1 MSNIKIKNLSF
12 RYENSSDEIFTN
24 LNLDL
29 DSSWKLG
36 LVGRNG
42 KGKTTF
48 LNLIT
53 KKLKGNGQIQT
64 RLDFIYF
71 PLHVRNPKNIT
82 FFELQDQINVE
93 QWKLE
98 KELNQ
103 MKADPNLIWQPFET
117 LSGGEKTKILL
128 ALAFTQEE
136 SFPLIDEPTN
146 HLDEDSRKQ
155 ISEYLKQQKIGYIVV
170 SHDREF
176 LNEVTDHILALENK
190 QIHLYQGNYA
200 SYEATKEKR
209 DNFNINKNE
218 KLKSEINELNRSRQK
233 IQTFSKK
240 SENKK
245 NARAHLKTE
254 LNSNLDKGFLG
265 HKAAKIMKRSKN
277 VERRM
282 EKDIEAKQG
291 LLTNIE
297 EVNDL
302 RMNFSPNYHQQV
314 LKVQNLNIRI
324 REKQLFKDLSFK
336 VNKHEIVVLKGKNGS
351 GKSTLLKFILGKE
364 KEQDL
369 NINGKIEM
377 TNNLKISYL
386 SQDFIQYQG
395 SLKDFAKKYQ
405 LSYTEILNLLRKV
418 GFARDSFTTKIE
430 DMSLGQ
436 QKRVALVKS
445 LLEPADF
452 YLWDEPV
459 NYLDVFNQDQLIKLL
474 QTTKPTMLLIDHDD
488 YFIKQV
494 ADKTINL

>member
-12 RYENSSDEIFTN
+12 RYENSSEEIFTN

-29 DSSWKLG
+29 NSSWKLG

-48 LNLIT
+48 LNLLT
-53 KKLKGNGQIQT
+53 KKLQGNGQIQT
-64 RLDFIYF
+64 KFDFIYF
-71 PLHVRNPKNIT
+71 PLQVRNPKNIILY
-82 FFELQDQINVE
+82 ELQDQINVE

-103 MKADPNLIWQPFET
+103 MKVDPNLIWQPFET

-128 ALAFTQEE
+128 AVAFTQED

-176 LNEVTDHILALENK
+176 LNEVTDHILALENN

-200 SYEATKEKR
+200 SYEANKEKR

-218 KLKSEINELNRSRQK
+218 KLKSEIKELNRSRQK

-277 VERRM
+277 VERRI
-282 EKDIEAKQG
+282 EKDIAAKQG

-297 EVNDL
+297 EADDL
-302 RMNFSPNYHQQV
+302 SMNFIPNYHQQV

-324 REKQLFKDLSFK
+324 GEKQLFKDLSFK
-336 VNKHEIVVLKGKNGS
+336 VNNHEIVVLKGKNGS

-364 KEQDL
+364 YDL
-369 NINGKIEM
+369 NINGKVEL
-377 TNNLKISYL
+377 TSNLKISYL
-386 SQDFIQYQG
+386 SQEFIQYQG
-395 SLKDFAKKYQ
+395 SLKDFVSKYH
-405 LSYTEILNLLRKV
+405 LSYTELLNLLRKV

-474 QTTKPTMLLIDHDD
+474 KTVRPTMLLIDHDD

-494 ADKTINL
+494 ATKIINL

>member
-1 MSNIKIKNLSF
+1 
-12 RYENSSDEIFTN
+12 
-24 LNLDL
+24 
-29 DSSWKLG
+29 
-36 LVGRNG
+36 
-42 KGKTTF
+42 
-48 LNLIT
+48 
-53 KKLKGNGQIQT
+53 
-64 RLDFIYF
+64 
-71 PLHVRNPKNIT
+71 
-82 FFELQDQINVE
+82 
-93 QWKLE
+93 
-98 KELNQ
+98 

-128 ALAFTQEE
+128 ALAFTQED

-155 ISEYLKQQKIGYIVV
+155 ISEYLKHQKIGYIIV

-209 DNFNINKNE
+209 DNFNINKNK

-297 EVNDL
+297 EANDL
-302 RMNFSPNYHQQV
+302 RMNFSPNYHEQV

-324 REKQLFKDLSFK
+324 GEKQLFKDLSFK

-386 SQDFIQYQG
+386 SQDFIQYEG
-395 SLKDFAKKYQ
+395 SLKDFATKYQ
-405 LSYTEILNLLRKV
+405 LSYPEILNLLRKV
-418 GFARDSFTTKIE
+418 GFARESFTTKIE

-488 YFIKQV
+488 YFIRQV
-494 ADKTINL
+494 AHKTINL

>member
-1 MSNIKIKNLSF
+1 MSNIKIRNLSF
-12 RYENSSDEIFTN
+12 RYENSSNEIFTN

-36 LVGRNG
+36 LAGRNG

-48 LNLIT
+48 LNLLT
-53 KKLKGNGQIQT
+53 KKLQGNGQIQT
-64 RLDFIYF
+64 KLDFIYF
-71 PLHVRNPKNIT
+71 PLHVRNSKNIT
-82 FFELQDQINVE
+82 LFELQNQINVE

-103 MKADPNLIWQPFET
+103 MKVDHNLIWQPFES

-128 ALAFTQEE
+128 ALAFTQED

-146 HLDEDSRKQ
+146 HLDKVSRKQ
-155 ISEYLKQQKIGYIVV
+155 ISEYLKQQKMGYIIV

-209 DNFNINKNE
+209 DNFNINKNK
-218 KLKSEINELNRSRQK
+218 KLKNEISVLNKSRQK

-240 SENKK
+240 SESKK
-245 NARAHLKTE
+245 NAHAHLKTE
-254 LNSNLDKGFLG
+254 LKPNLDKGFLS

-277 VERRM
+277 IERRIG
-282 EKDIEAKQG
+282 KGIKAKQG

-297 EVNDL
+297 EVDKL
-302 RMNFSPNYHQQV
+302 SMNFTPSYHQQV
-314 LKVQNLNIRI
+314 LKIQNLNLQIE
-324 REKQLFKDLSFK
+324 EKQLFKNLSFN
-336 VNKHEIVVLKGKNGS
+336 VNKHEIVALVGKNGT
-351 GKSTLLKFILGKE
+351 GKTTLFKLLLGKE
-364 KEQDL
+364 ENLKRIG
-369 NINGKIEM
+369 NIEL

-386 SQDFIQYQG
+386 SQEINQHQG
-395 SLKDFAKKYQ
+395 NLHDLSSSNQ
-405 LSYTEILNLLRKV
+405 LPYTDLLNLLRKV
-418 GFARDSFTTKIE
+418 GFNRENFRTNIE

-445 LLEPADF
+445 LLEPANF
-452 YLWDEPV
+452 YLWDEPI

-474 QTTKPTMLLIDHDD
+474 QATKPTMLLIDHDE

-494 ADKTINL
+494 ANKIINL

>member
-12 RYENSSDEIFTN
+12 RYEDSSDEIFTN

-128 ALAFTQEE
+128 ALAFTQED

-146 HLDEDSRKQ
+146 HLDEASRKQ

-200 SYEATKEKR
+200 TYEATKEKR
-209 DNFNINKNE
+209 DNFNINKNK

-297 EVNDL
+297 EANDL
-302 RMNFSPNYHQQV
+302 SMNFVTNYHQQV
-314 LKVQNLNIRI
+314 LKVQNLKMQIG
-324 REKQLFKDLSFK
+324 EKQLFKDLSFK
-336 VNKHEIVVLKGKNGS
+336 VNRHEVVALNGKNGS
-351 GKSTLLKFILGKE
+351 GKSTFLKFLLGN
-364 KEQDL
+364 EQNL
-369 NINGKIEM
+369 KVKGNIYL

-386 SQDFIQYQG
+386 SQNFSQYQG
-395 SLKDFAKKYQ
+395 SLKDFAHKYRLQ
-405 LSYTEILNLLRKV
+405 YTELLNLLRKV
-418 GFARDSFTTKIE
+418 GFARESFTTNVE

-436 QKRVALVKS
+436 QKRVTLVKS

-474 QTTKPTMLLIDHDD
+474 KTVKPTMLLVEHDD
-488 YFIKQV
+488 YFLRQV
-494 ADKTINL
+494 TDKVINL

>member
-1 MSNIKIKNLSF
+1 MRNIKIKNLSF
-12 RYENSSDEIFTN
+12 RYENSSEEIFTN

-48 LNLIT
+48 LNLLT
-53 KKLKGNGQIQT
+53 KKLQGNGQIQT
-64 RLDFIYF
+64 KLDFIYF
-71 PLHVRNPKNIT
+71 PLQVRNPKNIT
-82 FFELQDQINVE
+82 LFELQDQVNVE

-103 MKADPNLIWQPFET
+103 MKVDPNLIWQPFQT

-128 ALAFTQEE
+128 AVAFTQED

-146 HLDEDSRKQ
+146 HLDEVSRKQ
-155 ISEYLKQQKIGYIVV
+155 ISEYLNQQKMGYIVV

-176 LNEVTDHILALENK
+176 LNAVTNHILALENK
-190 QIHLYQGNYA
+190 QIHLYQANYA
-200 SYEATKEKR
+200 SYEANKEKR

-218 KLKSEINELNRSRQK
+218 KLKREINELNRSRQK

-245 NARAHLKTE
+245 NARAHIKTE

-265 HKAAKIMKRSKN
+265 HKATKIMKRSKN

-297 EVNDL
+297 EVDEL
-302 RMNFSPNYHQQV
+302 SMNFTPNYHQQV
-314 LKVQNLNIRI
+314 LIVQDLKMQIGQ
-324 REKQLFKDLSFK
+324 KQLFKDLSFK
-336 VNKHEIVVLKGKNGS
+336 VNNHEIVVLKGKNGS

-364 KEQDL
+364 QDL
-369 NINGKIEM
+369 NINGKVEL

-386 SQDFIQYQG
+386 SQEFIQYQG
-395 SLKDFAKKYQ
+395 SLKDFASKYR
-405 LSYTEILNLLRKV
+405 LSYTELLNLLRKV

-474 QTTKPTMLLIDHDD
+474 KTVKPTMLLIEHDD

-494 ADKTINL
+494 ATKKINL